1 MRVFDSSR
9 RDQTDFT
16 FSFFAFDKS
25 NRRIL
30 IGILHRPNALNRPPE
45 LRERLGFI
53 RLQVAKIG
61 LIIGVDTTHQ
71 FEIGRAVIAE
81 FAVPG
86 TTEGRAAPSPLLFPR
101 CK

>member
-16 FSFFAFDKS
+16 FSFFAFNKS
-25 NRRIL
+25 DRRIL
-30 IGILHRPNALNRPPE
+30 IGILHRRNALNRPPE

-53 RLQVAKIG
+53 RLQVAQIS
-61 LIIGVDTTHQ
+61 LIMGVGTTQQ
-71 FEIGRAVIAE
+71 FETGHAVIAKS
-81 FAVPG
+81 AVPG
-86 TTEGRAAPSPLLFPR
+86 TTEGRAAPSPLLVPR